1 MATYRPVNPHTSS
14 EARRDPSAAVR
25 PRIVV
30 VDDDRDITAL
40 VSAWLSDIADVHTA
54 TTSAQAFTLTNV
66 VQPDLAI
73 IDVILPR
80 TDGFDLVHALR
91 RNPNLAATPV
101 IFITGSDRTDIHIR
115 AVDVGAAAVL
125 YKPLQEEVL
134 REAVQTLLRP
144 RTETT

>member
-1 MATYRPVNPHTSS
+1 M
-14 EARRDPSAAVR
+14 RDPSAPGR

-40 VSAWLSDIADVHTA
+40 LAAWLADIADVHTA
-54 TTSAQAFTLTNV
+54 TTSAQAYTLANV
-66 VQPDLAI
+66 LQPDLAI

-80 TDGFDLVHALR
+80 TDGFELVDALR
-91 RNPNLAATPV
+91 RNPRMAATPV

-125 YKPLQEEVL
+125 YKPLHEDVL

-144 RTETT
+144 RTQIT

>member
-1 MATYRPVNPHTSS
+1 VSGPTASD
-14 EARRDPSAAVR
+14 AWRDPSAASR
-25 PRIVV
+25 PRIVI

-40 VSAWLSDIADVHTA
+40 VAAWLCDIADIHTA
-54 TTSAQAFTLTNV
+54 TTSAQAYTLTNV

-80 TDGFDLVHALR
+80 TDGFELVDALR
-91 RNPNLAATPV
+91 RNPHLAATPV
-101 IFITGSDRTDIHIR
+101 IFITGSDRADIHIR

-134 REAVQTLLRP
+134 REAVLTLLRP
-144 RTETT
+144 RTEAT